1 MPNRLLPLRM
11 DAVTVLTKQN
21 AKLIPAILLLC
32 YGDLIL
38 FFGQCRW
45 PKFSTILLSK
55 ENREII
61 GGLELMSWMLLLLG
75 RKAYA
80 LKFLKVI
87 IQVMLM
93 ISSLKLLE
101 SDKYL
106 SSWSVLDIGT
116 GNGLLLHELAKQGF
130 SDLTGV
136 DYSEGSIKL
145 ARTLADRDGFSN
157 INLLD

>member
-1 MPNRLLPLRM
+1 MIN
-11 DAVTVLTKQN
+11 
-21 AKLIPAILLLC
+21 
-32 YGDLIL
+32 YLIL
-38 FFGQCRW
+38 IYMSMLFG
-45 PKFSTILLSK
+45 PHLIASFSSFSI
-55 ENREII
+55 
-61 GGLELMSWMLLLLG
+61 GLELMSWMLLLLG

-116 GNGLLLHELAKQGF
+116 GNGLLLHELAKQGYALRF
-130 SDLTGV
+130 C
-136 DYSEGSIKL
+136 
-145 ARTLADRDGFSN
+145 
-157 INLLD
+157 